1 MARPASESTALWVL
15 RTLRDAKHQA
25 VFAGGCVRD
34 RLIGIPSVDYDIAT
48 DARPK
53 KIRKLFPHVLMVG
66 AQFGVAVVVH
76 HGEMV
81 EVATFRSDAAYSD
94 GRRPDRVKFSSPKE
108 DALRRDFTINGM
120 FYDPIDDE
128 IIDYVGG
135 REDLDARI
143 IRTIGNPDDRFSEDY
158 LRLIR
163 AVRFATRL
171 DFQIEPATEA
181 AIARLAD
188 RIQSVSGERVF
199 DELHKMLSHP
209 SAMTALKELERL
221 GLMRY
226 ILPELF
232 DAPELWPAAV
242 ARAEGVA
249 HCVDFVLTLTALLAE
264 APGMDIASVIR
275 RWGAPNDTRDAVQ
288 WMARHRSDWR
298 DAPDW
303 SLAQLKRVIAH
314 PQFNRLCLLW
324 LTLEQIETGQADCH
338 RMLRERI
345 HTLDPL
351 KIAPAPLVSGQ
362 DLLEMGLTE
371 GPRLGSVLQQ
381 VYDAQLNEE
390 IGTREAALSAARR
403 LAEPF
408 LSARA

>member
-15 RTLRDAKHQA
+15 QTLRKAKHQA

-34 RLIGIPSVDYDIAT
+34 RLLDIPCTDYDVAT

-53 KIRKLFPHVLMVG
+53 KIRKLFPHVLMLG

-81 EVATFRSDAAYSD
+81 EVATFRSDAAYTD

-120 FYDPIDDE
+120 FYDPEADE
-128 IIDYVGG
+128 VIDYVGG
-135 REDLDARI
+135 RDDLAARV
-143 IRTIGNPDDRFSEDY
+143 IRTIGDPAERFGEDY

-163 AVRFATRL
+163 AARFATRL
-171 DFQIEPATEA
+171 DFAIDPGTAEA
-181 AIARLAD
+181 ITRFAD
-188 RIQSVSGERVF
+188 RVQSVSGERVF

-209 SAMTALKELERL
+209 SAMTALRELDRL

-226 ILPELF
+226 ILPELYDNPDF
-232 DAPELWPAAV
+232 WPAAL

-264 APGMDIASVIR
+264 TPGMDIAGVIR
-275 RWGAPNDTRDAVQ
+275 RWGAPNETRDAVQ
-288 WMARHRSDWR
+288 WMARHRSDWH

-324 LTLEQIETGQADCH
+324 LTLEQIDTGQAERH
-338 RMLRERI
+338 RLLRERI
-345 HTLDPL
+345 HKLDPV
-351 KIAPAPLVSGQ
+351 KIAPAPLVSGA
-362 DLLEMGLTE
+362 DLLEMGLPE
-371 GPRLGSVLQQ
+371 GPRRGLMLEQI
-381 VYDAQLNEE
+381 YDAQLNEE
-390 IGTREAALSAARR
+390 IATRDMALAEARR

-408 LSARA
+408 LSSRA